1 MAGDAHEA
9 GRRGPVEVGGGGSQ
23 HGLEG
28 GTMRHVGE
36 GGWRYSAVV
45 TTDEARYVR
54 RRRAMNGDDELV
66 VSKGA
71 SQVVQS

>member
-1 MAGDAHEA
+1 
-9 GRRGPVEVGGGGSQ
+9 
-23 HGLEG
+23 
-28 GTMRHVGE
+28 MRHVGE